1 MEPTAQEDG
10 QDPAP
15 IPAQADGQDQVMPTA
30 QADGKGQAM
39 MPTAQAAGKTQVTIA
54 ARVAAIGRHSGT
66 ARMVG
71 LSMNGIPHSQTLN
84 LMNHGD
90 QP

>member
-1 MEPTAQEDG
+1 MMTTAR
-10 QDPAP
+10 
-15 IPAQADGQDQVMPTA
+15 V
-30 QADGKGQAM
+30 DGKGQAM
-39 MPTAQAAGKTQVTIA
+39 MPTVQAAGKTQVAIA
-54 ARVAAIGRHSGT
+54 AHVAAVGCLSGT

-71 LSMNGIPHSQTLN
+71 LSMNGIPHAQTLN